1 MNGRHCIRDLK
12 RHPSRRLRTAGLD
25 LLKAGIGAV
34 QKRAMPS
41 SLTEPDV
48 VLYATWISVWGR
60 WFVWL
65 VGVFLLAYRPGFWY
79 PQDIEYLALP
89 VLVFMVNGVG
99 LPDDYA
105 ERGRGFD
112 GMRADAEQMGGRL
125 IVESG
130 EGGGGT
136 TITCVVPKEGNEGGC

>member
-1 MNGRHCIRDLK
+1 MPCGY
-12 RHPSRRLRTAGLD
+12 PSGVAGLYG
-25 LLKAGIGAV
+25 LSAGFCWPTA
-34 QKRAMPS
+34 
-41 SLTEPDV
+41 
-48 VLYATWISVWGR
+48 
-60 WFVWL
+60 
-65 VGVFLLAYRPGFWY
+65 PGFWY